1 MLSIRSILP
10 LMLLVPLAVPLPA
23 ADNPLG
29 TAMAGGDQ
37 LWERGDLI
45 VVLHDAGEQAGVP
58 HYIWRLR
65 DQVGR
70 VRPELELAFQSEW
83 SGDARGLASQVTGL
97 VIPRQPTLVVIAA
110 GQAAAL
116 VGVEE
121 KKAEAKPEEKKE
133 AKPDEQKKE
142 EKKVDTGL
150 DPAGFAAQLKESIDK
165 LKEAGIEVVVL
176 GPSVVS
182 DVIEAKTPA
191 DEKVEAFARLAGEVA
206 RAAEVPFVDL
216 RAPCLDYL
224 KTHPAE
230 GGKPVLYA
238 GERRY
243 TAAWM
248 ELAGTLLAKAIGE
261 RMAALPMRIDVQD
274 QPFIEKAQVEIDLR
288 RVRKGA
294 KVDIY
299 YTLDGKE
306 PSAKTGRKYDKP
318 FVITGG
324 NTTLR
329 VLVVDSAHSATA
341 SAKAVF
347 TRVKA
352 RAGENLPRREL
363 GLEWALYQ
371 GSWPTVPEFSG
382 QKPAATGVW
391 HAPELAAYR
400 ENPTYAAHTEKLGLR
415 FAGYIDIPVEG
426 VYRFETTSDDGSRM
440 WIDDELVVD
449 NDGGHGMRFRSG
461 RVALREGLHKV
472 RVDYFQGSGGMGLE
486 VWWSSEAGIRRSRVP
501 DSAWVHNPAK
511 PYDWNPPPPKK
522 EKDAKDVKDA
532 KKPEPGKK

>member
-1 MLSIRSILP
+1 MLSIRTILP
-10 LMLLVPLAVPLPA
+10 LLLLLPLAA

-29 TAMAGGDQ
+29 VAMAGGDQ

-65 DQVGR
+65 DQVSR

-83 SGDARGLASQVTGL
+83 SGDARGLASQVTGQVL
-97 VIPRQPTLVVIAA
+97 PRQPALVVIAA

-116 VGVEE
+116 VGQEE
-121 KKAEAKPEEKKE
+121 KKPEAKPEEKKDG
-133 AKPDEQKKE
+133 KPDEKKD

-165 LKEAGIEVVVL
+165 LKEAGVEVVVL

-182 DVIEAKTPA
+182 DAPEAKTPA

-224 KTHPAE
+224 KSHPAE

-261 RMAALPMRIDVQD
+261 RMAALPMRIDIQD
-274 QPFIEKAQVEIDLR
+274 QPFIERALVEIPLR
-288 RVRKGA
+288 RLRKGA
-294 KVDIY
+294 KPDLY
-299 YTLDGKE
+299 YTVDGKE
-306 PSAKTGRKYDKP
+306 PTVKTARKYDGKP
-318 FVITGG
+318 VVIAGG
-324 NTTLR
+324 ASVTLR
-329 VLVVDSAHSATA
+329 VLAVDAVHNGTA

-347 TRVKA
+347 TKVKA
-352 RAGENLPRREL
+352 RPGESLSRREL
-363 GLEWALYQ
+363 GLDWALWQ
-371 GSWPTVPEFSG
+371 GSWPQLPEFSAS
-382 QKPAATGVW
+382 KPVATGTW
-391 HAPELAAYR
+391 HAPELAAFR
-400 ENPTYAAHTEKLGLR
+400 ENPAYAALNEKLGLR
-415 FAGYIDIPVEG
+415 FAGWIDIPQEG
-426 VYRFETTSDDGSRM
+426 VYTFETTSDDGSRM
-440 WIDDELVVD
+440 WIDDQLVVD

-461 RVALREGLHKV
+461 RVALREGLHQV
-472 RVDYFQGSGGMGLE
+472 RVDYFQGGGGMGLE

-501 DSAWVHNPAK
+501 DSAWVRNPAK
-511 PYDWNPPPPKK
+511 PHDWNPPPPKK
-522 EKDAKDVKDA
+522 EAKDGKDPKDA

>member
-1 MLSIRSILP
+1 MLSIRTIIP
-10 LMLLVPLAVPLPA
+10 LMLLVPLAAPLPG
-23 ADNPLG
+23 ADYPLG

-45 VVLHDAGEQAGVP
+45 VVLHDAGEQAGAP

-83 SGDARGLASQVTGL
+83 SGDARGLANLVTGL
-97 VIPRQPTLVVIAA
+97 VLPRRPTLVVIGA

-116 VGVEE
+116 VGQEE
-121 KKAEAKPEEKKE
+121 KKPDAKPEEKKE
-133 AKPDEQKKE
+133 AKPDEKKI
-142 EKKVDTGL
+142 DTGL
-150 DPAGFAAQLKESIDK
+150 DPAGFAAQLKEAIDK

-182 DVIEAKTPA
+182 DAVEAKTPA
-191 DEKVEAFARLAGEVA
+191 DEKAEAFARLAGEVA

-216 RAPCLDYL
+216 RAACLDHL
-224 KTHPAE
+224 KAHPAE
-230 GGKPVLYA
+230 AGKPVLYA

-274 QPFIEKAQVEIDLR
+274 QPFIERAQIEIPLR
-288 RVRKGA
+288 RLRKGA
-294 KVDIY
+294 KPDIY

-306 PSAKTGRKYDKP
+306 PTVKTARKYDGKP
-318 FVITGG
+318 VIIAGG
-324 NTTLR
+324 ATVTLR
-329 VLVVDSAHSATA
+329 VLAVDAVHNGTA

-347 TRVKA
+347 TKVKA
-352 RAGENLPRREL
+352 RPGESLPRREL
-363 GLEWALYQ
+363 GLEWALWQ
-371 GSWPTVPEFSG
+371 GTWSQLPEFSG
-382 QKPAATGVW
+382 SKPVATGTW
-391 HAPELAAYR
+391 HAPELAAFR
-400 ENPTYAAHTEKLGLR
+400 ENPTYAALSEKLGLR
-415 FAGYIDIPVEG
+415 FAGWIDIPQEG
-426 VYRFETTSDDGSRM
+426 VYTFETTSDDGSRM

-472 RVDYFQGSGGMGLE
+472 RVDYFQGTGGLGLE

-501 DSAWVHNPAK
+501 DSAWVRNPAK
-511 PYDWNPPPPKK
+511 PHDWNPPPPKK
-522 EKDAKDVKDA
+522 EAKDG

>member
-1 MLSIRSILP
+1 MMSMRTLLP
-10 LMLLVPLAVPLPA
+10 LLFLAPLAA
-23 ADNPLG
+23 ADNPFGSALV
-29 TAMAGGDQ
+29 GGDQ

-45 VVLHDAGEQAGVP
+45 VVLHDAAEQAGSP
-58 HYIWRLR
+58 HYIYRIR
-65 DQVGR
+65 DQAVR
-70 VRPELELAFQSEW
+70 VRPELELAFQSDW

-97 VIPRQPTLVVIAA
+97 VIPRQPTLVVIGA
-110 GQAAAL
+110 GQGAAL
-116 VGVEE
+116 VGQEE
-121 KKAEAKPEEKKE
+121 KKPEAKPEPKPE
-133 AKPDEQKKE
+133 AKPEDKKE

-182 DVIEAKTPA
+182 DATEAKTPA

-216 RAPCLDYL
+216 RAACLEYL

-230 GGKPVLYA
+230 AGKPVLYA
-238 GERRY
+238 GEKRY

-248 ELAGTLLAKAIGE
+248 ELAAGLVSKAIGE
-261 RMAALPMRIDVQD
+261 RMAALPMRIEVQD
-274 QPFIEKAQVEIDLR
+274 QPFIDKAQVEIGLR

-294 KVDIY
+294 KVDLY

-306 PSAKTGRKYDKP
+306 PSAKVGRKYDKP
-318 FVITGG
+318 FLITGG

-329 VLVVDSAHSATA
+329 VLAIDTAHSATA

-347 TRVKA
+347 TKVKA

-371 GSWPTVPEFSG
+371 GTWPTLPEFSG
-382 QKPAATGVW
+382 LKPAVTGVW

-400 ENPTYAAHTEKLGLR
+400 ENSTYAAHTEKLGLR

-461 RVALREGLHKV
+461 RVALREGLHQV

-486 VWWSSEAGIRRSRVP
+486 VWWSSEAGIRRARVP
-501 DSAWVHNPAK
+501 DNAWVRNPAK
-511 PYDWNPPPPKK
+511 PYEWNPAPKK
-522 EKDAKDVKDA
+522 EKDAK
-532 KKPEPGKK
+532 KPEPAKK

>member
-1 MLSIRSILP
+1 VEYWLSAMLSIRSILP
-10 LMLLVPLAVPLPA
+10 LMLLVPLAAPLPA

-133 AKPDEQKKE
+133 AKPDEKDEKKA

-182 DVIEAKTPA
+182 DAIEAKAPA
-191 DEKVEAFARLAGEVA
+191 DEKAEAFARLAGEVA

-318 FVITGG
+318 FAITGG

-329 VLVVDSAHSATA
+329 VLAVDSAHSATA

-352 RAGENLPRREL
+352 RVGENLPRREL

-371 GSWPTVPEFSG
+371 GSWPTLPEFSG
-382 QKPAATGVW
+382 LKPAATGVW
-391 HAPELAAYR
+391 HAPELAAFR
-400 ENPTYAAHTEKLGLR
+400 ENAAYAAHTEKLGLR

-449 NDGGHGMRFRSG
+449 NDGGHGMRFRGG
-461 RVALREGLHKV
+461 RVALREGLHQV
-472 RVDYFQGSGGMGLE
+472 RVDWFQGTGGMGLE
-486 VWWSSEAGIRRSRVP
+486 VWWSSEAGIRRARVP
-501 DSAWVHNPAK
+501 DNAWLHNPAK

-522 EKDAKDVKDA
+522 DA
-532 KKPEPGKK
+532 KK